1 MTSTPPRASRSS
13 KSAPAAA
20 PRTRA
25 SALATDVGAAP
36 PSPAP
41 EPGHP
46 ALPAPSDPMRQQ
58 WVAEAAYFIAER
70 RGFLGGSPEDDW
82 SQAEVQIDRML
93 AGPPH

>member
-1 MTSTPPRASRSS
+1 MTSTPLRSSRSS
-13 KSAPAAA
+13 KPAPAAA
-20 PRTRA
+20 PRARTRA
-25 SALATDVGAAP
+25 GALATGLDAAP

-41 EPGHP
+41 EPDHP
-46 ALPAPSDPMRQQ
+46 ALSDPMRQQ